1 MTIPV
6 LFEDND
12 VLAVD
17 KPEGLTS
24 IPGSEQG
31 KDTLLG
37 LVSKLYPDKLFV
49 VHRLDKDVS
58 GVMLFAKN
66 AAAHKSLN
74 DQFAGRT
81 VKKTY
86 CALVVGVLDK
96 SDGAIAKPIR
106 QFGSGR
112 MGVDELAGKPSATD
126 FEVIER
132 FAEYSLV
139 NAFPK
144 TGRKHQIRVHF
155 YSIGHPI
162 AGDTRYGDK
171 EKALASFPRMMLH
184 ARSITFTLPS
194 GGEKTIE
201 SPLPQSFS
209 TALASVRGES

>member
-1 MTIPV
+1 MIIPI

-12 VLAVD
+12 VCAVD

-37 LVSKLYPDKLFV
+37 LVSKQYPDKLFV

-86 CALVVGVLDK
+86 CALVVGVMDK
-96 SDGAIAKPIR
+96 SDGTIAKPIR

-126 FEVIER
+126 FKVVER
-132 FAEYSLV
+132 LAEYTLV

-171 EKALASFPRMMLH
+171 EKAKLFPRMMLH
-184 ARSITFTLPS
+184 AHSITFTSPS
-194 GGEKTIE
+194 GGEKTVE
-201 SPLPQSFS
+201 SVLPQSFA
-209 TALASVRGES
+209 TVLASLRGES

>member
-1 MTIPV
+1 MILPV

-12 VLAVD
+12 VCAVD

-31 KDTLLG
+31 KETLLG
-37 LVSKLYPDKLFV
+37 LVSKQYPEKLFV

-86 CALVVGVLDK
+86 CALVVGVMDK
-96 SDGAIAKPIR
+96 SDGTIAKPIR

-126 FEVIER
+126 FEVVER
-132 FAEYSLV
+132 LPEYTLI
-139 NAFPK
+139 NAYPK

-171 EKALASFPRMMLH
+171 EKAKLFPRMMLH

-194 GGEKTIE
+194 GGETTVE
-201 SPLPQSFS
+201 SVLPQSFA
-209 TALASVRGES
+209 TVLASLRGES